1 MVKGNPNQ
9 NLNIVSKSQNDSK
22 TYKKKKKT
30 LRKNSEVEIA
40 PYF

>member
-1 MVKGNPNQ
+1 MKGNSNQ
-9 NLNIVSKSQNDSK
+9 NLNIVSKSQNGSK

-30 LRKNSEVEIA
+30 TMKNSEVEIA

>member
-1 MVKGNPNQ
+1 MKGNSNQ
-9 NLNIVSKSQNDSK
+9 NLNIISKSQNDSK

-30 LRKNSEVEIA
+30 TRKNSEVKTA